1 MTYVSN
7 GIGTDC
13 FCWVRFNLLQPM
25 FRFGTRGPK
34 IYKNVP
40 SPASFSVF
48 LSFQTNISIFT
59 TNKYEKCP
67 SSIWCQDSNPRL
79 SEHESPPITTRPGL
93 PPDCIYSLTIFLSRN
108 ACLHVRLRHIH
119 EYLILLATMIRWK
132 CHSHLKINVLF
143 HNWCW
148 TNSVTRLGN
157 FLKFLA
163 TKFLAKEDRII
174 GKFFGYFENLTL
186 M

>member
-1 MTYVSN
+1 M
-7 GIGTDC
+7 GQHRHI
-13 FCWVRFNLLQPM
+13 FCL
-25 FRFGTRGPK
+25 
-34 IYKNVP
+34 
-40 SPASFSVF
+40 FSVF
-48 LSFQTNISIFT
+48 SNKHHYNFF
-59 TNKYEKCP
+59 NKYMWKMSMC
-67 SSIWCQDSNPRL
+67 WDSNPRL